1 MCLTQFFQFQ
11 EKEKA
16 KRLQSE
22 PDEEGWVTIGKGG
35 RKPGAS
41 KVEVAE
47 LLEKKKKKKQKVALI
62 FKTMSVRKMMKR
74 SNVKGGGGEWDHIC
88 HYIT

>member
-1 MCLTQFFQFQ
+1 MQ
-11 EKEKA
+11 EKEKT

-41 KVEVAE
+41 KVEAGE
-47 LLEKKKKKKQKVALI
+47 LLEKKKKKKQKVVLI
-62 FKTMSVRKMMKR
+62 LGTTSL
-74 SNVKGGGGEWDHIC
+74 
-88 HYIT
+88 

>member
-1 MCLTQFFQFQ
+1 MQ

-41 KVEVAE
+41 KVEAAE
-47 LLEKKKKKKQKVALI
+47 LLERKKKKQKVALI
-62 FKTMSVRKMMKR
+62 LKLCKFKR
-74 SNVKGGGGEWDHIC
+74 C
-88 HYIT
+88 